1 MYRHPT
7 EQLMTVE
14 EAMYLSQP
22 GTGPHGKFERPSVW
36 AWQTVARA
44 MAQTVTDAQIDA
56 MARKSRKRGAFG
68 V

>member
-1 MYRHPT
+1 MYRHPA

-14 EAMYLSQP
+14 EAMYQP